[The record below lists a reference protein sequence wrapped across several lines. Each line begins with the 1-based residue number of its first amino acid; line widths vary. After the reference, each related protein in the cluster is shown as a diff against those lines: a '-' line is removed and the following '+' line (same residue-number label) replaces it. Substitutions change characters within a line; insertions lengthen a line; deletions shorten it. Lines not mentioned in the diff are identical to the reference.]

1 MTAGRRLGPEDGF
14 TLVELLTVM
23 AVSSV
28 VLAFVTGTVINAV
41 RAQDRQ
47 LDQVA
52 SLNDT
57 KRAFERVT
65 RDIRGADP
73 LRVAALDRIRLDVVG
88 AGGARR
94 TLTYQR
100 SGDALV
106 VTDDASPESSRNL
119 VGDLVP
125 GTPLFLFHLD
135 DGSAV
140 TGEQSVD
147 PRRVSAVTVHLQV
160 DPPGPA
166 TGVDLQTRVLV
177 RNAR

>member
-1 MTAGRRLGPEDGF
+1 MTAGRRLGAQDGF

-28 VLAFVTGTVINAV
+28 VVAFVTGTVVNAL

-57 KRAFERVT
+57 KLAFERVT
-65 RDIRGADP
+65 RDLRAADP

-94 TLTYQR
+94 TLTYER
-100 SGDALV
+100 SANALV
-106 VTDDASPESSRNL
+106 VTDDATGQSRTL

-135 DGSAV
+135 DGSTA
-140 TGEQSVD
+140 TGDPPLD